1 MNTDSK
7 WLTSLFGAVS
17 SLVAM
22 LALFPSV
29 AAAQNLG
36 TYQITRGDLAG
47 TGAPLQGTITGNG
60 FTGTLVGYP
69 LVMYAGGQLGN
80 GGAFDFSM
88 ALSPPAGRDQGLY
101 MSLVGPSDLALEGLV
116 PIYNS
121 NPLIPYLQESGG
133 ITTPL
138 IDITGAG
145 TFSAPLTMS
154 AEVAF
159 GAPGT
164 TVPKGYVDFE
174 GAGTVTVDVRPAN
187 CSSGACGPLT
197 FADVDFSFL
206 SPSIPTM
213 APEIDPGSAA
223 SGLTLLLSGLLV
235 LRGRRRQPVA
245 MTANP
250 ASLPV
255 SSAASG

>member
-1 MNTDSK
+1 MNTYSK
-7 WLTSLFGAVS
+7 LLSSLFGAVS
-17 SLVAM
+17 TLVAM
-22 LALFPSV
+22 LALFPIA

-36 TYQITRGDLAG
+36 TYQITGGDLAG
-47 TGAPLQGTITGNG
+47 TGAPLQGSVTGNG
-60 FTGTLVGYP
+60 FAATLIGYP
-69 LVMYAGGQLGN
+69 LVMYAGGQLGQ

-88 ALSPPAGRDQGLY
+88 ALSPPPGRDQGLY
-101 MSLVGPSDLALEGLV
+101 MALVGPSDLASQGLV

-121 NPLIPYLQESGG
+121 NPLFPYLQESGG

-145 TFSAPLTMS
+145 TFSAPFIMS

-164 TVPKGYVDFE
+164 TVPEGYVDFE
-174 GAGTVTVDVRPAN
+174 GAGTVTVKVRAPD

-206 SPSIPTM
+206 SPSTPTM
-213 APEIDPGSAA
+213 APEIDPSSAT
-223 SGLTLLLSGLLV
+223 SGLTLLLGGLLV
-235 LRGRRRQPVA
+235 LRGRRRF
-245 MTANP
+245 P
-250 ASLPV
+250 A
-255 SSAASG
+255 AA

>member
-7 WLTSLFGAVS
+7 RLTFLFGAAS
-17 SLVAM
+17 TLVAM
-22 LALFPSV
+22 WALFPSV

-36 TYQITRGDLAG
+36 TYQITGGELAG
-47 TGAPLQGTITGNG
+47 AGAPLQGTITGNG
-60 FTGTLVGYP
+60 FTGTLNGYP
-69 LVMYAGGQLGN
+69 LVMYAGGQLGH

-101 MSLVGPSDLALEGLV
+101 MSLVGPSDLALQGLV

-121 NPLIPYLQESGG
+121 NPLFPYLQETGG

-145 TFSAPLTMS
+145 TFSAPFTMS

-164 TVPKGYVDFE
+164 RVPEGYVDFE
-174 GAGTVTVDVRPAN
+174 GAGTVTVKVRAPD
-187 CSSGACGPLT
+187 CSSGACGPLK

-206 SPSIPTM
+206 SSSTPTM

-223 SGLTLLLSGLLV
+223 SALTLLLGGLLV
-235 LRGRRRQPVA
+235 LRGRRRLPMVA
-245 MTANP
+245 
-250 ASLPV
+250 
-255 SSAASG
+255 